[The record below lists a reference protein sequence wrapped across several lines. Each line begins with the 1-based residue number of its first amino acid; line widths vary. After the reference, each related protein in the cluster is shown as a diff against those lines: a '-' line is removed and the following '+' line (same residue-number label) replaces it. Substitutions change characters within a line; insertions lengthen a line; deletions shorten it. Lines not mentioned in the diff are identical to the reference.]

1 MRCDRAL
8 LGSHDYSVG
17 TEARQRRQTARQ
29 RAERRSI
36 LRERGFFILIC
47 LTAGKVVFTTTEDAS
62 IDDACKTR
70 LKPRRQVR
78 AWLEG
83 LAYAVQG
90 RTCARAF
97 VSLRIGPWQ
106 RSAAAFLS
114 NGTLRAQK
122 SYGEPGDPT
131 KLCGHRGTAA
141 RRDSR
146 KH

>member
-29 RAERRSI
+29 RAEREIDFCMS
-36 LRERGFFILIC
+36 GFFSLISP
-47 LTAGKVVFTTTEDAS
+47 TAGKVVFTTTEDAS

-70 LKPRRQVR
+70 LKPRRKVR

-90 RTCARAF
+90 RTCAR
-97 VSLRIGPWQ
+97 
-106 RSAAAFLS
+106 
-114 NGTLRAQK
+114 
-122 SYGEPGDPT
+122 E
-131 KLCGHRGTAA
+131 
-141 RRDSR
+141 
-146 KH
+146 